1 MAKLAALQA
10 KQEKLTKQI
19 EKKREELNIA
29 ENELEV
35 LNTEIVSQLLVENN
49 MTMNDL
55 VKIASGNSNN

>member
-29 ENELEV
+29 ENELEA
-35 LNTEIVSQLLVENN
+35 LNTEIVSQLLVEND

>member
-10 KQEKLTKQI
+10 KQDKLAKQI

-29 ENELEV
+29 ENELEA